1 LATKSGIV
9 APPTLSGQAAIDASF
24 PMAQT
29 PRGGSE
35 TGFTGESNV
44 VTQAKKLGAIPTI
57 PGTTGQVTPQSEIEG
72 RFAGLGPWLEE
83 DDATVFQTANNL
95 VLRQEIIAMNHLA
108 QDTYYTRVKLGFPF
122 MTLEKDPNK
131 DTYRTNIPVGMRSLS
146 IQAVPNQAWDLVN
159 KATEALLVDPPQPDP
174 SPRNDSEEAHAASDM
189 AEKFL
194 TEDGGEQGTDDV
206 ALLYNAVDKS
216 LTCSSSYVEYWTDP
230 VGGGYVPLQILAHPQ
245 AVDPSNPLVGPDGN
259 PTTDNVLRYITAPE
273 GGQFTDDPMQAAP
286 QWQPKLRANVW
297 GREHW
302 RVFPES
308 VPVQLADKLI
318 GLLYCTLAEAKRRWP
333 EVAAMGQDELDSL
346 LSWQPPR
353 FLVLLPPFQRSRWA
367 VTNGNNAQRSGAGDE
382 RIIFFYRVLQRAN
395 PDYTH
400 GAEVIATGVNGGLIL
415 HKDVLAAEVTLM
427 AEDGQ
432 PPQKELRCM
441 DVPVAQMTPR
451 ADPDERDPSGR
462 CFMELFSGATEFNAA
477 MVTAYLEAINIWLH
491 PDSYVPSTTTVQGYQ
506 VQESRITGDAI
517 QILRPEDKP
526 VYGNMPPIPVT
537 FWEGANW
544 NDQAI
549 RSIAS
554 LNKPVTGQD
563 TSKEISGK
571 ARQIAVQQGMIGLS
585 RMQRPV
591 NTCFERMCRIKLQL
605 AMRDFTTPQL
615 IRYVGED
622 GAWQEQQFTGTDF
635 ALVNDAV
642 GIQAGTGTMLPPEA
656 KTQFIANLQAE
667 GMLPP
672 DEAADAARPTYAQ
685 RLGLPDDPHEQYIER
700 CITAWLKG
708 PPEGWDQ
715 HLQQFQAEQQQLAP
729 QMQQYQQLQ
738 MMAQQ
743 SGQPLTAQPPQATIA
758 PPWSPFTPRPN
769 DNEPLMAQKWVK
781 KLSRVMSTNKY
792 SRAEPAWRSVLDQM
806 YQTEAQVLQAAQPP
820 APLPRGVSV
829 QEKAG
834 SPEELAAAEKAGG
847 NPGSISQQGQ
857 DAQQRQPTQAT
868 QPTQSG
874 EQHGT
879 GAIRP

>member
-1 LATKSGIV
+1 MASKNGIV
-9 APPTLSGQAAIDASF
+9 APPTLSGQAAIDASR
-24 PMAQT
+24 PLAQT
-29 PRGGSE
+29 PRGGAE

-44 VTQAKKLGAIPTI
+44 LGKAKQLGAIPTI
-57 PGTTGQVTPQSEIEG
+57 PGTTGQVTPSGETGG
-72 RFAGLGPWLEE
+72 RFAGLGPWLEA
-83 DDATVFQTANNL
+83 DAATVFETANNL

-131 DTYRTNIPVGMRSLS
+131 DTYRTSIPVGMRALS

-174 SPRNDSEEAHAASDM
+174 SPRDDSEQAHASAEM
-189 AEKFL
+189 AERFL
-194 TEDGGEQGTDDV
+194 TEDGGEQGTDDI

-216 LTCSSSYVEYWTDP
+216 LTCASSYIEYWTDP
-230 VGGGYVPLQILAHPQ
+230 VGGGYVPLEILAHPQ
-245 AVDPSNPLVGPDGN
+245 AVDPANPTIGPDGN
-259 PTTDNVLRYITAPE
+259 PTTDLVLRYLTAPE
-273 GGQFTDDPMQAAP
+273 GGQFTEDPMQAAP
-286 QWQPKLRANVW
+286 QWQPKIRANVW

-302 RVFPES
+302 RIFPES
-308 VPVQLADKLI
+308 VPVAFADKLI
-318 GLLYCTLAEAKRRWP
+318 GLLYCTIAEAKRRWP
-333 EVAAMGQDELDSL
+333 DVAAMEQGAIDAL

-400 GAEVIATGVNGGLIL
+400 GAEVIVSGVGGGTIL
-415 HKDVLAAEVTLM
+415 HREVLAAEVTLL
-427 AEDGQ
+427 EQDGQ
-432 PPQKELRCM
+432 SQKQLRCL

-506 VQESRITGDAI
+506 VQESRVTGDAI
-517 QILRPEDKP
+517 QILKPEDKP
-526 VYGNMPPIPVT
+526 TYGNMPPIPNT

-563 TSKEISGK
+563 TSKEVSGK

-591 NTCFERMCRIKLQL
+591 NTCFERMSRIKLQL

-615 IRYVGED
+615 VRYVGED
-622 GAWQEQQFTGTDF
+622 GVWKEQQFTGTDF
-635 ALVNDAV
+635 ALVNDSV
-642 GIQAGTGTMLPPEA
+642 GTQAGTGTMLSPEA

-685 RLGLPDDPHEQYIER
+685 RLGLPDDPHDQYIER

-708 PPEGWDQ
+708 PPEGWAEHDQ
-715 HLQQFQAEQQQLAP
+715 QYQAEQQQLAP
-729 QMQQYQQLQ
+729 QMQEYQTLQ
-738 MMAQQ
+738 TVAAQT
-743 SGQPLTAQPPQATIA
+743 GQPMTAPPPQSTVL
-758 PPWSPFTPRPN
+758 PPWSPFQPRLN
-769 DNEPLMAQKWVK
+769 DAEPRLAEKWMK
-781 KLSRVMSTNKY
+781 RLSRVMSTNKY
-792 SRAEPAWRSVLDQM
+792 SAADPRWRATLDAMYTQESQVVAASQPAPALPKGVS
-806 YQTEAQVLQAAQPP
+806 LQA
-820 APLPRGVSV
+820 
-829 QEKAG
+829 KAD
-834 SPEELAAAEKAGG
+834 SPEALAAEERAAA
-847 NPGSISQQGQ
+847 NPASV
-857 DAQQRQPTQAT
+857 RPT
-868 QPTQSG
+868 QPTAPTHPTQ
-874 EQHGT
+874 
-879 GAIRP
+879 R